1 LASDELLSQESREK
15 ELQVRDAE
23 LQDELLPITTTS
35 VNEESLA
42 TEDGT
47 AESLTAPFAP
57 PDDQVADTP
66 VPYSTEQTH
75 KDAMGP
81 IELVAGMEVSTYKC
95 GSEECC
101 PHIRY
106 WKGEITED
114 WSMRIFND
122 GGDQRGLPPESS
134 MSL

>member
-1 LASDELLSQESREK
+1 
-15 ELQVRDAE
+15 
-23 LQDELLPITTTS
+23 
-35 VNEESLA
+35 
-42 TEDGT
+42 
-47 AESLTAPFAP
+47 
-57 PDDQVADTP
+57 
-66 VPYSTEQTH
+66 
-75 KDAMGP
+75 MGP

-134 MSL
+134 MSLSEEDMEKVCRMCHQSVFTQPF